1 MKEHIKTIVLVLLVS
16 TSLYLSYTLWTSF
29 PQKSFFMTKS
39 TPSSVDIFSIV
50 RPSSIEINAN
60 DTFRDITSSNDIT
73 SIWAN
78 TIKTLKDN
86 LDKGIALSQV
96 DKSSINLR
104 GNLIYIDMGKG
115 ITKDIFTD
123 ALNLESL
130 SELNKINSD
139 AYIKEIIIKVG
150 SKPQIIFTD
159 YNNYFVMSLKNSR
172 YFDELIG
179 KQFQNSIDYVMTTAD
194 DVYSENVFTLKNF
207 TLGKYVNKGFANDSI
222 YRTITKNVFVNISV
236 VREIKEN
243 NGSYIYTDGIRGL
256 RLYRNGLIEYFDT
269 TTTSTKLT
277 MSKIESLNK
286 ALEFIKDLGINV
298 DDVYITGV
306 SGSGTE
312 YNFSFNY
319 IFDYPICVI
328 RNGEKSEPIDISV
341 SNGII
346 KTAKVNFMDIYYA
359 GDYKS
364 NLYNIQKAIVDNK
377 IKGVESLKLVYVFDG
392 TELIPAWDVKCI
404 GNEYLIN
411 ALDGKII

>member
-50 RPSSIEINAN
+50 RPSSIEINTN
-60 DTFRDITSSNDIT
+60 GRFKDITSANDIT
-73 SIWAN
+73 SIWEN
-78 TIKTLKDN
+78 TIKILKDN
-86 LDKGIALSQV
+86 LDKGITLSQV
-96 DKSSINLR
+96 DKSSVKLI

-115 ITKDIFTD
+115 ITKDIFAD
-123 ALNLESL
+123 ALNLKSL

-150 SKPQIIFTD
+150 SKPQIVFTD

-194 DVYSENVFTLKNF
+194 DVYSENVFVLKNF

-243 NGSYIYTDGIRGL
+243 NGSYMYTDGIRGI

-269 TTTSTKLT
+269 TTTSSKLT
-277 MSKIESLNK
+277 MSKIESLDK
-286 ALEFIKDLGINV
+286 AIEFIKDLGINV
-298 DDVYITGV
+298 EDVYITGV

-319 IFDYPICVI
+319 IYDYPICVI
-328 RNGEKSEPIDISV
+328 RNGEKSDPIDISV

-359 GDYKS
+359 GDYKN